1 MRVARMMMIMTT
13 IMMIMMALMSTMV
26 MVMMFKVMVMITTT
40 IMSMVV
46 IFNNTGTWVD
56 GVMVATI
63 TIRIHRGALGAAV
76 PTSCETRRS

>member
-26 MVMMFKVMVMITTT
+26 MGMMFKVMGMITTT

-46 IFNNTGTWVD
+46 IFNNTGTRV
-56 GVMVATI
+56 GGAMVAI
-63 TIRIHRGALGAAV
+63 AAI
-76 PTSCETRRS
+76 